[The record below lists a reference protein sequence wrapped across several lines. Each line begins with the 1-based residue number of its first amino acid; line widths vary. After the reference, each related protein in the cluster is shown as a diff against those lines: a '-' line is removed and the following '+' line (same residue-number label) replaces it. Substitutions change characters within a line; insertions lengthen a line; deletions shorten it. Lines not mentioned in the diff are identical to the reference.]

1 MTDNYTGGLDLLTD
15 IFIRDLG
22 PHYAPFFKHILS
34 YWNQKQSGNPN
45 ILVIFY
51 EDMQRDIRS
60 VIKKIATFLKVD
72 VTDDSVELLAEHT
85 SFKNMKV
92 NPMTN
97 MSHTLKVISAFLY
110 SKQQRIQ
117 IGIGW
122 PQSQE
127 IDQSYQKTNEYSN
140 TTQPDV

>member
-1 MTDNYTGGLDLLTD
+1 MTENYTGGLDLLTD
-15 IFIRDLG
+15 IFIRDVG
-22 PHYAPFFKHILS
+22 PYYAPFFKHILS

-60 VIKKIATFLKVD
+60 VIEKIATFLKVD
-72 VTDDSVELLAEHT
+72 VTEDSVELLAEHI

-97 MSHTLKVISAFLY
+97 MSDSMKVCAFLY
-110 SKQQRIQ
+110 FALSI
-117 IGIGW
+117 
-122 PQSQE
+122 
-127 IDQSYQKTNEYSN
+127 
-140 TTQPDV
+140 

>member
-1 MTDNYTGGLDLLTD
+1 MMENYTGGLDLLTD
-15 IFIRDLG
+15 IFIRDVG
-22 PHYAPFFKHILS
+22 PYHAPFFKHILS

-72 VTDDSVELLAEHT
+72 VTDDSVELLVEHT

-97 MSHTLKVISAFLY
+97 MSHAVKVSAFLY
-110 SKQQRIQ
+110 F
-117 IGIGW
+117 
-122 PQSQE
+122 E
-127 IDQSYQKTNEYSN
+127 
-140 TTQPDV
+140 TTKNLDMLATGPRDGSILSCYFHIFV